1 MATHSRILDWR
12 IPWTEEPGE
21 LQFVG
26 CKESDVTAR
35 LTLSLCTQPEF
46 PDSQAVHDIRI
57 CAEPR
62 SYPEPLPSVN

>member
-26 CKESDVTAR
+26 CKESDVTVR

-57 CAEPR
+57 
-62 SYPEPLPSVN
+62 